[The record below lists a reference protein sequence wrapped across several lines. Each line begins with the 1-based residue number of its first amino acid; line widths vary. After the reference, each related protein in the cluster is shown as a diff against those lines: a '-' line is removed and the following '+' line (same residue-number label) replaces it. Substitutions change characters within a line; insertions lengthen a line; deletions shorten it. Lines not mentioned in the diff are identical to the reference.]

1 MCAAATEIVSE
12 LAELDELADIEAD
25 VSAIR
30 IAAAV
35 LLLTAATV
43 AKTGLIRPTEALAD
57 EEAATVAAA
66 ILILCPET
74 LTTEIWLAVAET
86 CWTRI
91 PAEPEPE
98 DAVMVAATSS

>member
-1 MCAAATEIVSE
+1 MSE
-12 LAELDELADIEAD
+12 FAELDEVADIDAD
-25 VSAIR
+25 ASAIR
-30 IAAAV
+30 IAAADPE
-35 LLLTAATV
+35 LTAAIV
-43 AKTGLIRPTEALAD
+43 ARAGLIRPAEALAVED
-57 EEAATVAAA
+57 ATTLAAA